1 MNDNEC
7 FKWSIVKNLHS
18 PDHHPARIKAIDEIL
33 TYELDFTGKK
43 FPVKIKGSHKI
54 AQKNSI
60 NISDEN

>member
-43 FPVKIKGSHKI
+43 
-54 AQKNSI
+54 
-60 NISDEN
+60 ISSQNQRDSQNCAKEFYQH